1 MGRRSVR
8 QACREESENRMVRE
22 VVGSRKSCWANRAGQ
37 FAVFIPS
44 VHFAPNWLVGWL
56 VVVVLVKKENGA
68 ITLLI
73 IGDRPTP
80 TPPLNHQQM
89 EYENVKEEQQDD
101 DDASTGIGHQ

>member
-1 MGRRSVR
+1 M
-8 QACREESENRMVRE
+8 
-22 VVGSRKSCWANRAGQ
+22 
-37 FAVFIPS
+37 
-44 VHFAPNWLVGWL
+44 
-56 VVVVLVKKENGA
+56 LVKKENGA

>member
-1 MGRRSVR
+1 MW
-8 QACREESENRMVRE
+8 
-22 VVGSRKSCWANRAGQ
+22 VVGRLGRHAEKRVRIGWCGRWWVRGRVAGLTEQ
-37 FAVFIPS
+37 GSLLYLYQVYTLP
-44 VHFAPNWLVGWL
+44 LTGWL

-101 DDASTGIGHQ
+101 DDDASTGIGHQ